1 MVDDEYEFMKVRGL
15 ILSVKE
21 MDEIQ
26 ILVS

>member
-1 MVDDEYEFMKVRGL
+1 MVDDEYEIMQVRGL

>member
-1 MVDDEYEFMKVRGL
+1 MVDDEYEITQVRGL

>member
-1 MVDDEYEFMKVRGL
+1 MVDDEYEFMQVRGL